1 MALNPRAEQIYEIA
15 SIWLNECLFE
25 GGSLFWPGKNVWT
38 TENIESFWQA
48 FAENPDTG
56 DRGFVEKWAEQLNG
70 QSDNVHR
77 MAVEVTAIYC
87 LFPSSRQM
95 GPASKRKLL
104 NDVLAFSGDLGEIDP
119 TRQKLFDLAIDGGGI
134 GLTGTGYLAAR
145 PFHIGMYLAFAKTV
159 KRSGVRAKE
168 ELDPKVILDEAFD
181 LLFETMKYRP
191 ISTKH
196 ILLHLL
202 WPDRFE
208 DYASEDYKKRMSKNL
223 SKHFDLQE
231 LDDVDET
238 ILQARKH
245 MEANGFEPNFS
256 MYDPE
261 IEPLWNFKG
270 PKKPDPPV
278 KKPTDNSEPEPV
290 TPTAK
295 PTIDDLAT
303 TTFLQPDF
311 LRDIES
317 LLKSRKQLIF
327 EGPPGSGKTF
337 VAEKFARYFTGQ
349 SLTEKR
355 NETIELV
362 QFHQSYSY
370 EDFMEGIRPE
380 TIDGQLHYNV
390 KPGIF
395 RRFAERASKNPDQK
409 FVMIIDEINRG
420 NVSRILGELMLLLEY
435 RNETAT
441 LPYSQEPFEIPGNL
455 FIIGTMNSADRSLS
469 QIDYAL
475 RRRFYFLRF
484 LAVEGEKAP
493 VLQGWL
499 QQQGFNEETQRRI
512 LETFIKLNHQLR
524 THLETDDMQVGHSYF
539 MHPQIH
545 EEKFRTNVWKYAVIP
560 LIREYLYHHRDRDE
574 LLIGYEYESMR
585 AIVQPIAEETNIP
598 EDELTQ
604 GSSSEAE
611 MP

>member
-1 MALNPRAEQIYEIA
+1 MARHHGQSAIYEVA
-15 SIWLNECLFE
+15 GDFARDCFLAD
-25 GGSLFWPGKNVWT
+25 GSFLWPGREIWT
-38 TENIESFWQA
+38 TQNLDQLWSVLI
-48 FAENPDTG
+48 ENPDHGG
-56 DRGFVEKWAEQLNG
+56 DDYFTKLEGQLAG
-70 QSDNVHR
+70 QSDDVCR
-77 MAVEVTAIYC
+77 LMAEVTAFYS
-87 LFPSSRQM
+87 LFPSSLRAETKQSLVKKTAELGPGLDMVDEGRWKSLLTAYECEGIGSSGTRYNTGRESHIGAYIEFARQVKSN
-95 GPASKRKLL
+95 GYAKL
-104 NDVLAFSGDLGEIDP
+104 SEIDRRKISDSVISSLISAGKP
-119 TRQKLFDLAIDGGGI
+119 
-134 GLTGTGYLAAR
+134 R
-145 PFHIGMYLAFAKTV
+145 PLSIV
-159 KRSGVRAKE
+159 N
-168 ELDPKVILDEAFD
+168 
-181 LLFETMKYRP
+181 
-191 ISTKH
+191 

-202 WPDRFE
+202 WPDE
-208 DYASEDYKKRMSKNL
+208 YEGTLSNDLKGRMATNL
-223 SKHFDLQE
+223 SAHFGLQE
-231 LDDVDET
+231 LEDVDET

-245 MEANGFEPNFS
+245 MEANGYEPNFS

-261 IEPLWNFKG
+261 IERLWKFKV
-270 PKKPDPPV
+270 PKKPDT
-278 KKPTDNSEPEPV
+278 KLEKPTDKTGPQTITS
-290 TPTAK
+290 TFK
-295 PTIDDLAT
+295 PAIDDLAT
-303 TTFLQPDF
+303 ATFLQPDF

-317 LLKSRKQLIF
+317 LLTPRKQLIF

-380 TIDGQLHYNV
+380 TVDGQLHYNV

-395 RRFAERASKNPDQK
+395 RRFAERAAKNPEQN

-441 LPYSQEPFEIPGNL
+441 LPYSQDPFEIPDNL
-455 FIIGTMNSADRSLS
+455 YIIGTMNSADRSLS

-499 QQQGFNEETQRRI
+499 RQQEMEEETRQRI
-512 LETFIKLNHQLR
+512 LRTFIKLNHQLR

-545 EEKFRTNVWKYAVIP
+545 EEKFRTNVLKYAVIP

-574 LLIGYEYESMR
+574 LLIGYEYEAMR
-585 AIVQPIAEETNIP
+585 AIVKPI
-598 EDELTQ
+598 EDELAQ
-604 GSSSEAE
+604 GTSSEAE